1 MTNKREACIYVC
13 VCIYIY
19 THTKWNIGHIKEGS
33 PAIYNNMEKPT
44 RQSVSDISQAK
55 KDKCHVISLNLGW
68 GGSEKQGRWVVA
80 RAGAVREIGKGRK
93 SENFRL

>member
-1 MTNKREACIYVC
+1 M
-13 VCIYIY
+13 YIY

-55 KDKCHVISLNLGW
+55 KDKCHVISLNLG
-68 GGSEKQGRWVVA
+68 GKSEKQGRWVVA
-80 RAGAVREIGKGRK
+80 RAGAVRETGKGTK
-93 SENFRL
+93 SENFLL